1 MKKWILDLTGRDGAQ
16 TTQKV
21 YMCTDWIRT
30 KYEYLS
36 SAHNSKSSAIS
47 PYTSLGP
54 MIFIIYFKIK
64 LFI

>member
-30 KYEYLS
+30 KYVSICPL
-36 SAHNSKSSAIS
+36 
-47 PYTSLGP
+47 P
-54 MIFIIYFKIK
+54 II
-64 LFI
+64 LNLQQ